1 MVFWIEFLYLVFGF
15 LHSVR
20 SQTYCNA
27 EPISCPIS
35 LHGSFTLLMQICKLL
50 LLDLLKIKEVAFL

>member
-1 MVFWIEFLYLVFGF
+1 MVFWIEFLYLVFYT
-15 LHSVR
+15 LSDHKHIVH
-20 SQTYCNA
+20 A